1 MWTCVCALYVRS
13 CMHTCVYFCV
23 STICVRPCN
32 RTVLV
37 SRQKMTNI
45 WHWFSFAL
53 LDTWLVLEVKTAT
66 YEESSRYRILLRF
79 ETWIIFG
86 FRKVLGLVKN
96 GFGFLPTRP
105 NNTKVT
111 WSCVFFEIFIF
122 QFCSV
127 GIVKNFKLWFYLG
140 PEKGP
145 LNGWSSF
152 LLKFL
157 HFILFSNLQMFYGIL
172 RSFSALHRLYRSRI
186 FRFNLWRS

>member
-1 MWTCVCALYVRS
+1 MQKHLSLRVVGGHVSSIIKVNIIITCYEVRNIS
-13 CMHTCVYFCV
+13 STQNRNFRDTFKIKLLWFWFCGFGFGL
-23 STICVRPCN
+23 SAD
-32 RTVLV
+32 
-37 SRQKMTNI
+37 S
-45 WHWFSFAL
+45 
-53 LDTWLVLEVKTAT
+53 
-66 YEESSRYRILLRF
+66 
-79 ETWIIFG
+79 IFG

-152 LLKFL
+152 LKFL
-157 HFILFSNLQMFYGIL
+157 HFILFSNLQMMF
-172 RSFSALHRLYRSRI
+172 
-186 FRFNLWRS
+186 